1 MAYITYVSMG
11 LHFKISVN
19 IYLLY
24 LFSMLLSLS
33 AQYLSLDQVRDLLY
47 MNNIPILNLGWAK
60 HESFI
65 SSILENILGHN
76 LQMGENVQLIFS

>member
-1 MAYITYVSMG
+1 
-11 LHFKISVN
+11 
-19 IYLLY
+19 
-24 LFSMLLSLS
+24 MLLSLS

-65 SSILENILGHN
+65 SSIL
-76 LQMGENVQLIFS
+76 